1 MENIF
6 NLDISFDCKS
16 VGEDND
22 HFTFE
27 GMGSTSDID
36 LTNDIVEPTA
46 FTESLQKRTPA
57 LCWQHNLSEPV
68 GIFTSLGINPEG
80 LKVAGKMPKADDFVR
95 GRVIPQMRVGAVKSL
110 SIGFR
115 AVEVEFDKERGVRII
130 KKLELFEIS
139 LVTIPANPHAT
150 IHLMKSYLSENS
162 DVDIKSI
169 NSRSKLPKSFADRGY
184 RWDSS
189 AAEKRVRSWAGAEE
203 GPNSKY
209 KSTFIYFDPDNDDTF
224 DGYKLL
230 VADVIGGEIKVVPRA
245 VFAVRAVLSGARG
258 GVDIPEADIIKAKKV
273 VNTLYQDMDLEAP
286 FDGSKEK
293 SYCLTEIKNL
303 SKSCITYILRYKSVS
318 KDAARYI
325 TDLVNSGNTEEAS
338 GEAEEIRGILDG
350 MIKQLKN
357 GA

>member
-68 GIFTSLGINPEG
+68 GVFTSLGINPEG

-150 IHLMKSYLSENS
+150 IHLMKSFLSDNKTDEEKN
-162 DVDIKSI
+162 I
-169 NSRSKLPKSFADRGY
+169 NNRSKLPKSFADRGY
-184 RWDSS
+184 RWD
-189 AAEKRVRSWAGAEE
+189 ATEAEKRVRAWAGAED

-224 DGYKLL
+224 GGYKLL

-258 GVDIPEADIIKAKKV
+258 GVDIPEEDKIKAKQV
-273 VNTLYQDMDLEAP
+273 INVLYKDMDLEEP
-286 FDGSKEK
+286 FNGNKEK
-293 SYCLTEIKNL
+293 SFCLTEIKNL
-303 SKSCITYILRYKSVS
+303 CKSHIDFILRNKNLS
-318 KDAARYI
+318 KDASRYV
-325 TDLVNSGNTEEAS
+325 TDLVNSGNAGETSGDTEEVKN
-338 GEAEEIRGILDG
+338 ILDD
-350 MIKQLKN
+350 ILITLK